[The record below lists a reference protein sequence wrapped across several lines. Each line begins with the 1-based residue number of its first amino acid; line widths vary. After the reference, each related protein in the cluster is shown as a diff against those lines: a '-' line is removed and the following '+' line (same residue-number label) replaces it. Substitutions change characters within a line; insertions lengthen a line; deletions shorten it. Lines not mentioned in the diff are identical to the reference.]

1 MLMQPFPDVSTIFS
15 LLLQQERQHSALY
28 LGDTKELVNA
38 MNTTGEGFNHDNR
51 GRNFGRGGHGGKNK
65 SSGKNSSK
73 LCSHCGE
80 TGHLVDTCYFKHGFP
95 PHMQRNK
102 KPQSFGTASIN
113 NVNTT
118 AEMNDEFNN
127 TPSLSGQKEG
137 GKSFDVLFSEEQKQS
152 LIALL
157 LKHEPSP
164 SHSKSA
170 AATVQAPSAGL
181 PFLEDDWSC

>member
-1 MLMQPFPDVSTIFS
+1 MLMQPFPDISTIFS
-15 LLLQQERQHSALY
+15 ILLHQERQHSALY

-51 GRNFGRGGHGGKNK
+51 GRNFGRGGHG
-65 SSGKNSSK
+65 
-73 LCSHCGE
+73 
-80 TGHLVDTCYFKHGFP
+80 
-95 PHMQRNK
+95 
-102 KPQSFGTASIN
+102 
-113 NVNTT
+113 
-118 AEMNDEFNN
+118 AEMNDEFSN

-137 GKSFDVLFSEEQKQS
+137 SQSFDALFSEEQKQA

-164 SHSKSA
+164 SYSKSA
-170 AATVQAPSAGL
+170 AATVQAPSAGS